1 MAERARGNIFY
12 EILIVILIVG
22 LIGTI
27 LYPSRVWKQEEELEN
42 TCRAR
47 MDAISQL
54 EYNYISAHN
63 TYSDSIAALRNE
75 LLSDSQRVAA
85 LDTLI
90 FWDDLVRRDDLKM
103 LVLARQFPEDLE
115 NFILRQL
122 EGQKSL
128 GNLIIWDSLGY
139 RLWSRLNEILN
150 EPDFAEDQSFDENIS
165 WVELVGE
172 DVFWKILENQ
182 DIPRSIRNRTRSSV
196 TRGIEIQQ
204 TAGWERFRPA
214 FYEELQKTVS
224 NALREDVWTK
234 AQEDDWTVER
244 RKLWEAEID
253 ALSPVEQ
260 DSIWLDF
267 QQRLWDRDKELI
279 WKRERNRLWKQEG
292 ADWVEENT
300 AVWKRSIVQKWTTDR
315 KKEWES
321 ETLSSLPDSLV
332 GAFAAEKDSLWKD
345 VVDSLQA
352 LEYENWEQS
361 NQKFVDE
368 TVRNIWESERRVS
381 WEVSAREVW
390 LEEKEAD
397 KEELWREIKEELWKS
412 ESPRLWREEELKL
425 ARKNNA
431 QRRLDRSV
439 GWMNVLGMD
448 VVNTIVSQLQL
459 PNTQGMWKE
468 INHRIKEKTK
478 IVGGGKRTAVL
489 NDIGISGLFRNALL
503 DSISKCPLANQL
515 YLIGVIDTTAIKRF
529 TIHCPIVDTAK
540 TKIALKVDPVTKD
553 TSEIALQLSGIQK
566 IFGGGTLKSHGHID
580 EDGKKSWDKRGS

>member
-1 MAERARGNIFY
+1 
-12 EILIVILIVG
+12 
-22 LIGTI
+22 
-27 LYPSRVWKQEEELEN
+27 
-42 TCRAR
+42 

-63 TYSDSIAALRNE
+63 TYSDSIPALRNE
-75 LLSDSQRVAA
+75 LLSDSQRVAT

-90 FWDDLVRRDDLKM
+90 FWDDLVRREDLQQ

-115 NFILRQL
+115 NYILGQL
-122 EGQKSL
+122 EDQKSL
-128 GNLIIWDSLGY
+128 GNLTIWDSLGY
-139 RLWSRLNEILN
+139 RLWSKLNGILD
-150 EPDFAEDQSFDENIS
+150 EPDFTEDQSFDECIK
-165 WVELVGE
+165 WAVLVGE
-172 DVFWKILENQ
+172 EVFWSILENQ
-182 DIPRSIRNRTRSSV
+182 DVPRSIRNRTRSDV
-196 TRGIEIQQ
+196 RRGREIQQ
-204 TAGWERFRPA
+204 TSGWERFRPA
-214 FYEELQKTVS
+214 FYEELRKTLN

-234 AQEDDWTVER
+234 AQEDDWADER

-253 ALSPVEQ
+253 ALSPTEQ

-279 WKRERNRLWKQEG
+279 WKRERNKLWKQEG

-345 VVDSLQA
+345 VVDSLQT
-352 LEYENWEQS
+352 LEYEDWEQS
-361 NQKFVDE
+361 NQKYVDE

-381 WEVSAREVW
+381 WEGAARDTW
-390 LEEKEAD
+390 LADKEAD
-397 KEELWREIKEELWKS
+397 KEELWKEIKEELWKS

-425 ARKNNA
+425 AQKYNA

-439 GWMNVLGMD
+439 AWMNVMGVD
-448 VVNTIVSQLQL
+448 VVRSIVSQLQL

-468 INHRIKEKTK
+468 ISHRFKEKTK
-478 IVGGGKRTAVL
+478 IVGGGKKTAVL
-489 NDIGISGLFRNALL
+489 NDIGISGLFRNTLL

-540 TKIALKVDPVTKD
+540 TKIALKVDPITKD
-553 TSEIALQLSGIQK
+553 TSEVALKLSGTQK
-566 IFGGGTLKSHGHID
+566 IFGGGTLKSHGYID